1 MQDTDFSK
9 MWVGSLITSCNPNWE
24 VTALLLE
31 PSKVVIFT
39 SIPVVKPCLEITS
52 ANS

>member
-9 MWVGSLITSCNPNWE
+9 MWVGSLITSCNSNWE
-24 VTALLLE
+24 VTALLLG
-31 PSKVVIFT
+31 PSKVVIFS
-39 SIPVVKPCLEITS
+39 SIPVVKLCLEITS